1 MTFLRDMCPNC
12 SLISII
18 QIDNF
23 ARQSLDPDAW
33 WVGQMVGYLM
43 RPSQKIQQFLK
54 DAEKT
59 IDFSTPVVG
68 IHVR

>member
-1 MTFLRDMCPNC
+1 MGQMRAKHGEQNDSPFLEN
-12 SLISII
+12 
-18 QIDNF
+18 DNF

-54 DAEKT
+54 EAEKT